1 MMVFSGGTPLSGGF
15 VPHFFGRGLQGGSD
29 SISNTKGQ
37 GYPFL
42 FAWCPEGLRCV
53 LTLARLMPRKVS
65 GAFPL
70 YYPHPL
76 MKTSPIITLALLLL
90 SITTF
95 ADVPEG
101 WTDNYAKAMK
111 QAKAENKH
119 VLLDFTGSDWC
130 SWCIKL
136 DHEIFDKAS
145 FKSFAKDTLVLVKV
159 DFPESTPI
167 AAKTKAQNEK
177 LQKQFRVSGYPT
189 LFILDADGKQVWEGG
204 YMEGGPDAF
213 IKATAGVLKKKE

>member
-1 MMVFSGGTPLSGGF
+1 
-15 VPHFFGRGLQGGSD
+15 
-29 SISNTKGQ
+29 
-37 GYPFL
+37 
-42 FAWCPEGLRCV
+42 
-53 LTLARLMPRKVS
+53 
-65 GAFPL
+65 
-70 YYPHPL
+70 
-76 MKTSPIITLALLLL
+76 MKTSSALATLAVILL
-90 SITTF
+90 SITTTF
-95 ADVPEG
+95 GRAPAG
-101 WTDNYAKAMK
+101 WTEDYAKAMK

-145 FKSFAKDTLVLVKV
+145 FKSFAKDNLVLVKV

-177 LQKQFRVSGYPT
+177 LKGQFGITGFPT
-189 LFILDADGKQVWEGG
+189 LFILDADGKQVWKGG
-204 YMEGGPDAF
+204 YMAGGPDAF